1 LRFGD
6 TLLVQGSLSAI
17 DRLDA
22 ERLDAVVLS
31 ESGGERPSPKRR
43 KAPLAVVILLL
54 MLVSMSAGWL
64 VPVVAVLLAALAL
77 VLTGCLS
84 MEEAYRSVQ
93 WQSVVLIA
101 GMLPLATALGST
113 GGVQLVA
120 DAVVRVFGGSGPLV
134 LLAGTYLVTAGL
146 GQVMSNTATA
156 VLMAPVALSA
166 AAGLGMPPEGVLMM
180 VALASASSFCTPMAT
195 PVNTLVVG
203 PGQYR
208 FMDFA
213 RVGLP
218 LQLLMGV
225 VGLVVV
231 PLLFPL

>member
-1 LRFGD
+1 
-6 TLLVQGSLSAI
+6 
-17 DRLDA
+17 
-22 ERLDAVVLS
+22 
-31 ESGGERPSPKRR
+31 
-43 KAPLAVVILLL
+43 
-54 MLVSMSAGWL
+54 
-64 VPVVAVLLAALAL
+64 
-77 VLTGCLS
+77 
-84 MEEAYRSVQ
+84 EAYRSVQ

-101 GMLPLATALGST
+101 GMLPLATALDST
-113 GGVQLVA
+113 GGVQLVV

-134 LLAGTYLVTAGL
+134 LLAGAYLVTAGL
-146 GQVMSNTATA
+146 GQVTSNTATA

-166 AAGLGMPPEGVLMM
+166 ATGLGMPPEGVLMM

-213 RVGLP
+213 KVGLP

-225 VGLVVV
+225 IGLVVI